1 MDKRVILGG
10 VIGGIVILAFGFSIL
25 LIVNSF
31 FPTLVAGSNI
41 WIGLVPMLLA
51 PVAGGFLSGLI
62 GKSNPLQAGPDC
74 RSAGRFGG
82 VHWLDC
88 ICRFTGGI
96 DPERHCDRFP
106 VGDPGPS
113 HGWICPTTKK
123 ELKSFILKSNMNP
136 TERE

>member
-1 MDKRVILGG
+1 MDKRVILGS

-62 GKSNPLQAGPDC
+62 GKSNPQQAGLI
-74 RSAGRFGG
+74 AGLVAGLVVF
-82 VHWLDC
+82 
-88 ICRFTGGI
+88 I
-96 DPERHCDRFP
+96 
-106 VGDPGPS
+106 
-113 HGWICPTTKK
+113 GWIAYAGLQVESILSGIVIVFLWVILARVMAGFAQPRKK
-123 ELKSFILKSNMNP
+123 S
-136 TERE
+136 